1 MAEKKKDPNRLRT
14 YKREIPVDLTDHEI
28 ELYGRKLAAKKRER
42 DGVVEK
48 AKQTAAT
55 YKGQIADISA
65 EVDRLAAAINT
76 GKELRNTEVYDVL
89 EGSQVFTKRSDTNE
103 VIDQRPAGYADEQTD
118 MFADPEA
125 PAEDFPNPE
134 PAATKPKGKGGKGK
148 GGTGKGRGKKAESN

>member
-1 MAEKKKDPNRLRT
+1 MAEKKKPTDPTRIRT
-14 YKREIPVDLTDHEI
+14 YKREIPIELTDHEI
-28 ELYGRKLAAKKRER
+28 EIAGRQLAAKKRAR
-42 DGVVEK
+42 DELTEK
-48 AKQTAAT
+48 AKKVAAQ
-55 YKGQIADISA
+55 YKGELAAISA

-134 PAATKPKGKGGKGK
+134 PAATKPKKK
-148 GGTGKGRGKKAESN
+148 GKGRGKKAEPN